1 MCLSEIK
8 KGEEVNVIEIRDEM
22 VRTQLIRFGI
32 GEGTRLTCMEKI
44 PFGPFML
51 RYNRQEIAIGR
62 EVARKIRVEG
72 GTLS

>member
-32 GEGTRLTCMEKI
+32 G
-44 PFGPFML
+44 
-51 RYNRQEIAIGR
+51 
-62 EVARKIRVEG
+62 
-72 GTLS
+72 